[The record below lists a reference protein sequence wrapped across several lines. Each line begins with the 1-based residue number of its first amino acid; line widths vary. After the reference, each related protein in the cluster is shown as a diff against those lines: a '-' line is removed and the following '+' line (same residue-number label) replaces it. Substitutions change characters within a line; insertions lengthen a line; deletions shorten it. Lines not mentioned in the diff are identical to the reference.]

1 MELLLKR
8 GIACFLKIKFPARRL
23 QIGAVLGVWLIS
35 ILACSQG
42 YVSDYDL
49 TATALFSAGG
59 SGSGSAGLEVTALP
73 TSPLGG
79 GGENNPIAVSTPNQ
93 AQFTPSQPIFTPLP
107 TRSTPL
113 PPILYYT
120 QAGDTLPA
128 VAVRF
133 GVLPEEI
140 TYPEPVPQSGL
151 INAGKL
157 LIIPN
162 RLDQTGPADLL
173 LPDSEIVFSPSALDF
188 DLNGTIRQAGGYLST
203 YREYLADG
211 WKSGGEVIYKVA
223 IENSINPRLLLA
235 LLEYQAHWVYGQP
248 ANLAEMDYPMGMVN
262 LEKKGL
268 YKQLS
273 WAVQQL
279 SIGYYG
285 WRNGILTEVQFSDGS
300 RVRLAPGLNAGS
312 VALQYLFSRLYPQIL
327 WNGVL
332 GGEESF
338 VKLYEKMYGNP
349 WMRAQ
354 AVEPLLPVNLTQPEL
369 ILPFLPGRVW
379 SFTGGPHSAWG
390 PDGARAALD
399 FAPSSVETGCN
410 ISDDWATAVAS
421 GLVVRTDTGVVVLD
435 LDGDGYE
442 QTGWVILYLHVASKN
457 RVGVGTWVQQGDL
470 IGHPSC
476 EGGTST
482 GTHIHI
488 ARKYN
493 GEWVLADGPLPF
505 VLDGWRAIAGKNPY
519 EGSLVKDGRVV
530 NACTCG
536 SFETRISRLSSG
548 N

>member
-1 MELLLKR
+1 M
-8 GIACFLKIKFPARRL
+8 F
-23 QIGAVLGVWLIS
+23 S

-49 TATALFSAGG
+49 TATALFSVGG
-59 SGSGSAGLEVTALP
+59 A
-73 TSPLGG
+73 G
-79 GGENNPIAVSTPNQ
+79 GGEVEQEITVQPTDQPVEAQMNTPLAIGTPPV
-93 AQFTPSQPIFTPLP
+93 AQFTPSQPVFTPLP

-140 TYPEPVPQSGL
+140 TSPESIPATGL

-157 LIIPN
+157 LVIPN
-162 RLDQTGPADLL
+162 RLDQTGPSELL

-188 DLNGTIRQAGGYLST
+188 DLNSFISEAGGYLST

-223 IENSINPRLLLA
+223 IENSINPRLLVA

-248 ANLAEMDYPMGMVN
+248 GNLAEMDYPLGVVN
-262 LEKKGL
+262 SEKKGL

-285 WRNGILTEVQFSDGS
+285 WRNGILTEIQFSDGS

-312 VALQYLFSRLYPQIL
+312 VALQYLFSRLYPQII

-338 VKLYEKMYGNP
+338 VKLYETMYGDP

-354 AVEPLLPVNLTQPEL
+354 TVEPLLPVNLTQPEL
-369 ILPFLPGRVW
+369 ILPFLPGHIW

-399 FAPSSVETGCN
+399 FAPAATQTGCD
-410 ISDDWATAVAS
+410 IAEDWAVAVAS

-442 QTGWVILYLHVASKN
+442 QTGWAILYLHIASQN
-457 RVGVGTWVQQGDL
+457 RVKAGTWLQQGDL

-482 GTHIHI
+482 GTHVHI

-505 VLDGWRAIAGKNPY
+505 VMDGWRAVAGKNPY
-519 EGSLVKDGRVV
+519 EGSLVREGRMI

-536 SFETRISRLSSG
+536 SFETRISRPEIG

>member
-1 MELLLKR
+1 MRL
-8 GIACFLKIKFPARRL
+8 GIGLFRKIKFHARR
-23 QIGAVLGVWLIS
+23 IKIAFALGVWLFS

-49 TATALFSAGG
+49 TATALFSVGG
-59 SGSGSAGLEVTALP
+59 A
-73 TSPLGG
+73 G
-79 GGENNPIAVSTPNQ
+79 GGEVEQEITVQPTDQPVEAQMNTPLAIGTPPV
-93 AQFTPSQPIFTPLP
+93 AQFTPSQPVFTPLP

-140 TYPEPVPQSGL
+140 TSPESIPATGL

-157 LIIPN
+157 LVIPN
-162 RLDQTGPADLL
+162 RLDQTGPSELL

-188 DLNGTIRQAGGYLST
+188 DLNSFISEAGGYLST

-223 IENSINPRLLLA
+223 IENSINPRLLVA

-248 ANLAEMDYPMGMVN
+248 GNLAEMDYPLGVVN
-262 LEKKGL
+262 SEKKGL

-285 WRNGILTEVQFSDGS
+285 WRNGILTEIQFSDGS

-312 VALQYLFSRLYPQIL
+312 VALQYLFSRLYPQII

-338 VKLYEKMYGNP
+338 VKLYETMYGDP

-354 AVEPLLPVNLTQPEL
+354 TVEPLLPVNLTQPEL
-369 ILPFLPGRVW
+369 ILPFLPGHIW

-399 FAPSSVETGCN
+399 FAPAATQTGCD
-410 ISDDWATAVAS
+410 IAEDWAVAVAS

-442 QTGWVILYLHVASKN
+442 QTGWAILYLHIASQN
-457 RVGVGTWVQQGDL
+457 RVKAGTWLQQGDL

-482 GTHIHI
+482 GTHVHI

-505 VLDGWRAIAGKNPY
+505 VMDGWRAVAGKNPY
-519 EGSLVKDGRVV
+519 EGSLVREGRMI

-536 SFETRISRLSSG
+536 SFETRISRPEIG

>member
-1 MELLLKR
+1 MRL
-8 GIACFLKIKFPARRL
+8 GIGLFRKIKFHARR
-23 QIGAVLGVWLIS
+23 IKIAFALGVWLFS

-49 TATALFSAGG
+49 TATALFSVGG
-59 SGSGSAGLEVTALP
+59 A
-73 TSPLGG
+73 G
-79 GGENNPIAVSTPNQ
+79 GGEVEQEITAQPTDQPVEAQMNTPLAIGTPPV
-93 AQFTPSQPIFTPLP
+93 AQFTPSQPVFTPLP

-140 TYPEPVPQSGL
+140 TSPESIPATGL

-157 LIIPN
+157 LVIPN
-162 RLDQTGPADLL
+162 RLDQTGPSELL

-188 DLNGTIRQAGGYLST
+188 DLNSFISEAGGYLST

-223 IENSINPRLLLA
+223 IENSINPRLLVA

-248 ANLAEMDYPMGMVN
+248 GNLAEMDYPLGVVN
-262 LEKKGL
+262 SEKKGL

-285 WRNGILTEVQFSDGS
+285 WRNGILTEIQFSDGS

-312 VALQYLFSRLYPQIL
+312 VALQYLFSRLYPQII

-338 VKLYEKMYGNP
+338 VKLYETMYGDP

-354 AVEPLLPVNLTQPEL
+354 TVEPLLPVNLTQPEL
-369 ILPFLPGRVW
+369 ILPFLPGHIW

-399 FAPSSVETGCN
+399 FAPAATQTGCD
-410 ISDDWATAVAS
+410 IAEDWAVAVAS
-421 GLVVRTDTGVVVLD
+421 GLVVRTDTGVVVVD

-442 QTGWVILYLHVASKN
+442 QTGWAILYLHIASQN
-457 RVGVGTWVQQGDL
+457 RVKAGTWLQQGDL

-482 GTHIHI
+482 GTHVHI

-505 VLDGWRAIAGKNPY
+505 VMDGWRAVAGKNPY
-519 EGSLVKDGRVV
+519 EGSLVREGRMI

-536 SFETRISRLSSG
+536 SFETRISRPEIG